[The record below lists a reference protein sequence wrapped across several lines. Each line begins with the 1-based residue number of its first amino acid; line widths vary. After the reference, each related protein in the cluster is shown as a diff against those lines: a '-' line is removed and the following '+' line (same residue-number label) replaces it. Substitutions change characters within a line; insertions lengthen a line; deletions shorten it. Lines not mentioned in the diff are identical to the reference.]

1 MLKHLRNTYRKVD
14 TNPNLHYTIN
24 NLRSQLY
31 KIDLEEAQ
39 GATIRAKVQHELQG
53 EKCSKF
59 FFSQTEKRKDAQQT
73 MLSLNSDKGKLL
85 TSQTDILEEVRNYF
99 CKLSNP
105 QDIISQQNL
114 NPNISNSTQNFS
126 TLISNFGCNFN
137 PNNDKSN
144 SHQHFNPE
152 NEKDTENKKHYQNKM
167 LQKLNKQISAENKL
181 KCEKNIETKD
191 IEQAIKSFQNNK
203 SSGNDGLTT
212 EFYKTFFDI
221 LQNDMTQLY
230 KEISEKGKM
239 PDSMR
244 QAVITCIYKKGDMRD
259 IANWRPISLLNYD
272 YKIYTKI
279 IATTLQSSLEDIID
293 SEQTAAIRGRS
304 IIENLQL
311 NRDIIS
317 FANLNKLEA
326 AIIALDQEKAFDKVD
341 REFLLKTLQKSG
353 YGPKLIAK
361 INTIYNEIEAKVKV
375 NGHLSHFPR

>member
-1 MLKHLRNTYRKVD
+1 MK
-14 TNPNLHYTIN
+14 P
-24 NLRSQLY
+24 
-31 KIDLEEAQ
+31 
-39 GATIRAKVQHELQG
+39 
-53 EKCSKF
+53 
-59 FFSQTEKRKDAQQT
+59 
-73 MLSLNSDKGKLL
+73 
-85 TSQTDILEEVRNYF
+85 
-99 CKLSNP
+99 
-105 QDIISQQNL
+105 
-114 NPNISNSTQNFS
+114 
-126 TLISNFGCNFN
+126 
-137 PNNDKSN
+137 
-144 SHQHFNPE
+144 
-152 NEKDTENKKHYQNKM
+152 
-167 LQKLNKQISAENKL
+167 
-181 KCEKNIETKD
+181 D

-326 AIIALDQEKAFDKVD
+326 AIIALDQEEAFDKVD